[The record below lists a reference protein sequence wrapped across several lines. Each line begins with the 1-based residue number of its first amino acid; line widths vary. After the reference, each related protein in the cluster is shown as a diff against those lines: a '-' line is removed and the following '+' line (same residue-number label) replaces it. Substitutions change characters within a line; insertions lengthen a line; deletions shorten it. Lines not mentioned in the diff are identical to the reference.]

1 MKLHRPVSPSLEL
14 PLHFQD
20 KVETG
25 IVQCLLYDRN
35 CSCKLSLQGIYK
47 PPWYHWDVLLSQ

>member
-1 MKLHRPVSPSLEL
+1 MKLHRPVPPSLEL

-25 IVQCLLYDRN
+25 IVQCLL
-35 CSCKLSLQGIYK
+35 
-47 PPWYHWDVLLSQ
+47 